1 MTVGLLIVTHNLIG
15 SELLNTA
22 ISMLGKCPVNA
33 EVISVTMACDPEDV
47 LQQAKQK
54 IELLDQGAGIIILTD
69 MYGSTPANVTKLL
82 QHDSTRIDVITGI
95 NLPMVVRLLNYSSL
109 DRAQMIEKALSG
121 GREGIFACKFLDDET
136 N

>member
-22 ISMLGKCPVNA
+22 TSMLGKCPVNA
-33 EVISVTMACDPEDV
+33 EVIAITTACDPEEV
-47 LQQAKQK
+47 LQRARQK
-54 IELLDQGAGIIILTD
+54 VELLDQGAGVIILTD

-82 QHDSTRIDVITGI
+82 QHDSACIDVIAGI

-109 DRAQMIEKALSG
+109 DRAQMVEKALSG
-121 GREGIFACKFLDDET
+121 GREGIFACQFTDDDF
-136 N
+136 